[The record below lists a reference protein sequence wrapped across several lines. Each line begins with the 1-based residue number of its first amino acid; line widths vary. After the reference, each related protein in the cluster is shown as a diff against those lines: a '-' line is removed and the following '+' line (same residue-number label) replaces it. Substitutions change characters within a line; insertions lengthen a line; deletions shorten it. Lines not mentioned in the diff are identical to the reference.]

1 MAVKTRFDSAREV
14 RDREILSAAIQV
26 GKAKLDDAT
35 PARCGSRAGWRSAKR
50 PSGDELKT
58 KLELS
63 IARTLNMD
71 PRPKPSPDRI
81 WAACSQGS
89 TPATRTCVATS
100 ADISSAALL
109 LPVLPPKL
117 QRACVAVMMKRKGVG
132 GAGVDSGRSTP
143 SFPKRRTDS
152 AHAGGTIPLENRI
165 GEDARRWCPLLG
177 TEMRATH
184 DFGVLNVCA
193 RGCHHGSGSGLGS
206 PQQEASSASVRNGTK
221 DANSD
226 KGRFSVGNNKGM
238 VPGLVATHPR
248 ERIQRAQIGMVEQD
262 KFMYQYDLLKLG
274 KSHSTLSEP
283 PLGAFLSGKSTAI
296 LPAAQ
301 EAELELE
308 AVSRSALSSG
318 LLPANAS
325 TAATKEST
333 TLPFSIQCFKKTH
346 GPQYNSGTLACTL
359 ATLYLPPSRTL
370 LIRTP
375 LHLSPA
381 SLYADGHCKTP
392 SLPECQMPFLYTPRK
407 CAGCDAPLQGLLSW
421 PCDLTLQ
428 DSRDP
433 ATHPTSTHQIL
444 DTGLA
449 EAAAAFP
456 ALLRAQTRF
465 LHQQTQHVPEFLHF
479 YLQLT
484 HLR

>member
-333 TLPFSIQCFKKTH
+333 TLRASKKAH
-346 GPQYNSGTLACTL
+346 GPQYKFWDLGMHPCNTLPPAQQNIAHQNTAPPLTPPPSTQMATARPPPCPSAKCLSCTHPGNAQGVMRHCKVCCHGL
-359 ATLYLPPSRTL
+359 ATSHCKIHETRPPTPPALTKSSTPVLLKLLPPSQPCSERKLAFCTNK
-370 LIRTP
+370 
-375 LHLSPA
+375 LSMF
-381 SLYADGHCKTP
+381 
-392 SLPECQMPFLYTPRK
+392 QNFYTFTF
-407 CAGCDAPLQGLLSW
+407 S
-421 PCDLTLQ
+421 
-428 DSRDP
+428 
-433 ATHPTSTHQIL
+433 
-444 DTGLA
+444 
-449 EAAAAFP
+449 
-456 ALLRAQTRF
+456 
-465 LHQQTQHVPEFLHF
+465 
-479 YLQLT
+479 
-484 HLR
+484 